1 MVELRKELKYPK
13 KNWKNSEYKNMFKLN
28 NNEKI
33 EDLGDKGLKIIQA
46 SDLYRF
52 SVDSILLLNFIR
64 AKNYE
69 KIIDL
74 GTGSAII
81 PLLLFS
87 KRKGLSIYGIEIQ
100 KDLADMARR
109 SVGLNNLQDHITIIQ
124 EDFRNLKNIFKNQQF
139 EVVVSNPPYISLGQG
154 KINPSSNRAIARHEI
169 KGDLE
174 DIISVSNYLLKN
186 KGRIYLI
193 YKSTKLMKLVITLKK
208 YGIEPKVAKFIH
220 PRQGENANLVL
231 LEGVKGGKEELKIEN
246 PIFQY

>member
-1 MVELRKELKYPK
+1 MLK
-13 KNWKNSEYKNMFKLN
+13 

-46 SDLYRF
+46 SDSYRF

-64 AKNYE
+64 VKSYE

-74 GTGSAII
+74 GTGSGII

-87 KRKGLSIYGIEIQ
+87 KGKGLSIHGIEIQ

-109 SVGLNNLQDHITIIQ
+109 SVELNKLQNSITIIQ
-124 EDFRNLKNIFKNQQF
+124 EDFRNLKNIFRNKQF
-139 EVVVSNPPYISLGQG
+139 DVVVSNPPYISMGQG
-154 KINPSSNRAIARHEI
+154 KINPSSSRAIARHEI

-193 YKSTKLMKLVITLKK
+193 YRSAKLIKLVMALKK
-208 YGIEPKVAKFIH
+208 YGIEPKVIKFIH
-220 PRQGENANLVL
+220 PRPGENANLVL
-231 LEGVKGGKEELKIEN
+231 LEGIKSGKEELKIED
-246 PIFQY
+246 PIFLYSNKKMETNK

>member
-1 MVELRKELKYPK
+1 MII
-13 KNWKNSEYKNMFKLN
+13 ND
-28 NNEKI
+28 NEKI
-33 EDLGDKGLKIIQA
+33 EDLEDKGLKIIQA
-46 SDLYRF
+46 SNSYRF

-64 AKNYE
+64 VKNYE

-74 GTGSAII
+74 GTGSGII
-81 PLLLFS
+81 PLLLFG
-87 KRKGLSIYGIEIQ
+87 KRKGLSIYGVEIQ

-124 EDFRNLKNIFKNQQF
+124 EDFRNLKNIFKNQEF
-139 EVVVSNPPYISLGQG
+139 DVVVSNPPYISMGQG
-154 KINPSSNRAIARHEI
+154 KINPSSSKAIARHEI

-174 DIISVSNYLLKN
+174 DIIYVSNYLLKN

-193 YKSTKLMKLVITLKK
+193 YRSAKLIKLVIALKK
-208 YGIEPKVAKFIH
+208 YGIEPKVIKFIH

>member
-1 MVELRKELKYPK
+1 MII
-13 KNWKNSEYKNMFKLN
+13 N

-46 SDLYRF
+46 SNSYRF

-64 AKNYE
+64 VKNYE

-74 GTGSAII
+74 GTGSGII
-81 PLLLFS
+81 PLLLFG
-87 KRKGLSIYGIEIQ
+87 KRKGLSIYGVEIQ

-139 EVVVSNPPYISLGQG
+139 DVVVSNPPYISLGQG
-154 KINPSSNRAIARHEI
+154 KINPSSSRAIARHEV
-169 KGDLE
+169 KGNLE

-193 YKSTKLMKLVITLKK
+193 YRSAKLIKLVIALKK
-208 YGIEPKVAKFIH
+208 YGIETKVVKFIH

-231 LEGVKGGKEELKIEN
+231 IEGIKGGKEELKTEH

>member
-1 MVELRKELKYPK
+1 
-13 KNWKNSEYKNMFKLN
+13 MFKLN
-28 NNEKI
+28 NNEII
-33 EDLGDKGLKIIQA
+33 EDLGEQGLKIIQA
-46 SDLYRF
+46 SDSYRF

-64 AKNYE
+64 VKNYE

-74 GTGSAII
+74 GTGSGII
-81 PLLLFS
+81 PLLLFG
-87 KRKGLSIYGIEIQ
+87 KRKGLSIYGVEIQ

-124 EDFRNLKNIFKNQQF
+124 EDFRNLKNIFKNQEF
-139 EVVVSNPPYISLGQG
+139 EIVVSNPPYISLGQG
-154 KINPSSNRAIARHEI
+154 KINPSSSRAIARHEI

-174 DIISVSNYLLKN
+174 DIVSISSYLLKN

-193 YKSTKLMKLVITLKK
+193 YRSAKLIKLILTLKK
-208 YGIEPKVAKFIH
+208 YSIEPKVIKFIH

-231 LEGVKGGKEELKIEN
+231 LEGIKRGKEELKIEN

>member
-1 MVELRKELKYPK
+1 MIKVD
-13 KNWKNSEYKNMFKLN
+13 

-46 SDLYRF
+46 SDSYRF

-64 AKNYE
+64 VKNYE

-74 GTGSAII
+74 GTGSGII
-81 PLLLFS
+81 PLLLFG

-109 SVGLNNLQDHITIIQ
+109 SVELNKLQNCITIIQ

-139 EVVVSNPPYISLGQG
+139 DVVVSNPPYISLGQG
-154 KINPSSNRAIARHEI
+154 KINPSNRRAIARHEI
-169 KGDLE
+169 KCDLD
-174 DIISVSNYLLKN
+174 DIISISSYLLKN

-193 YKSTKLMKLVITLKK
+193 YRSAKLIKLVISLKK
-208 YGIEPKVAKFIH
+208 YGIEPKVIKFIH
-220 PRQGENANLVL
+220 PQPGENANLVL
-231 LEGVKGGKEELKIEN
+231 LEGIKGGKEELKTKY

>member
-1 MVELRKELKYPK
+1 VQKIVII
-13 KNWKNSEYKNMFKLN
+13 N

-33 EDLGDKGLKIIQA
+33 EDLVDKELKIIQA
-46 SDLYRF
+46 SDSYRF

-64 AKNYE
+64 VKNYE
-69 KIIDL
+69 KIVDL
-74 GTGSAII
+74 GTGSGII
-81 PLLLFS
+81 PLLLFG

-109 SVGLNNLQDHITIIQ
+109 SVELNKLQNGITIIQ

-139 EVVVSNPPYISLGQG
+139 DVVVSNPPYISLGQG
-154 KINPSSNRAIARHEI
+154 KINPSSSRAIARHEI
-169 KGDLE
+169 KGNLE

-193 YKSTKLMKLVITLKK
+193 YKSSKLIKLILTLKK
-208 YGIEPKVAKFIH
+208 YGIEPKGIKFIH
-220 PRQGENANLVL
+220 PRPGEHANLVL
-231 LEGVKGGKEELKIEN
+231 IEGIKGGKEELKTEH

>member
-1 MVELRKELKYPK
+1 MIKVD
-13 KNWKNSEYKNMFKLN
+13 

-46 SDLYRF
+46 SDSYRF

-64 AKNYE
+64 VKNYE

-74 GTGSAII
+74 GTGSGII
-81 PLLLFS
+81 PLLLFG
-87 KRKGLSIYGIEIQ
+87 KRKGLSIYGVEIQ

-109 SVGLNNLQDHITIIQ
+109 SVELNKLQNGITIIQ

-139 EVVVSNPPYISLGQG
+139 DVVVSNPPYISLRQG
-154 KINPSSNRAIARHEI
+154 KINPSSSRAIARHEI

-186 KGRIYLI
+186 KGKIYLI
-193 YKSTKLMKLVITLKK
+193 YRSTKLIKLILTLRK
-208 YGIEPKVAKFIH
+208 YGIEPKVIKFIH
-220 PRQGENANLVL
+220 PRLGENANLVL
-231 LEGVKGGKEELKIEN
+231 LEGIKGGKEDLKTEY
-246 PIFQY
+246 PVFQY

>member
-1 MVELRKELKYPK
+1 VQ
-13 KNWKNSEYKNMFKLN
+13 N

-52 SVDSILLLNFIR
+52 SVDSILLFNFIR
-64 AKNYE
+64 VKSYE

-74 GTGSAII
+74 GTGSGIV

-109 SVGLNNLQDHITIIQ
+109 SVELNKLQNSITIIQ

-139 EVVVSNPPYISLGQG
+139 DVVVCNPPYISMGQG
-154 KINPSSNRAIARHEI
+154 KINPSNSRAIARHEI

-193 YKSTKLMKLVITLKK
+193 YRSAKLIKLVLALKK
-208 YGIEPKVAKFIH
+208 YDIEPKVIKFVH
-220 PRQGENANLVL
+220 TRPGENANLVL
-231 LEGVKGGKEELKIEN
+231 LEGIKSGKEELKIED
-246 PIFQY
+246 PIFLYSNKKMETNK